1 MPATENGLP
10 FPDPL
15 TAEAKHY
22 FAAAAAGRLEL
33 QRCNQCDTLW
43 FFPRPACVHCGSQSA
58 AWVAVSG
65 RGRIESFTIVHRAPT
80 PAFRGRVPY
89 VLAMIV
95 LDEGPR
101 MMANVLGDDAL
112 SAKIGDRV
120 EVCFE
125 ARGEGRALPQFRR
138 VPA

>member
-1 MPATENGLP
+1 MTLPAPQPT
-10 FPDPL
+10 
-15 TAEAKHY
+15 TAEARHW

-33 QRCNQCDTLW
+33 QRCTACGAAR
-43 FFPRPACVHCGSQSA
+43 FYPRPVCTACGDG
-58 AWVAVSG
+58 AWEWFVASG
-65 RGRIESFTIVHRAPT
+65 RGRVESFTIVHRAPT